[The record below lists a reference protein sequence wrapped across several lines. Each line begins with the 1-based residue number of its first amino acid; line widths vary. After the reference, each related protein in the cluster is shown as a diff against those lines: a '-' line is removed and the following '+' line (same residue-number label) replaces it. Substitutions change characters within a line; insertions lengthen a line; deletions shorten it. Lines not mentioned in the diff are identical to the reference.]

1 MPIKRI
7 FLPLSNDEDG
17 DTTVKAAFL
26 LGKMFSAQVSGL
38 FAQHFP
44 IVRPEA
50 GPAFIRA
57 ETLRRI
63 EETIGK
69 ELAEAQKKAQN
80 VFTGHARLNPEID
93 AQFASSATPVGS
105 AIRHGA
111 FLADISVVG
120 RDGDSAS
127 SDRSEVRDALLFQS
141 GRPVL
146 LVPPTGIGEQN
157 FDRIVIAWKESVEAV
172 RAISAVQPFLA
183 KASEVHLI
191 TVGDES
197 RARDALDDAV
207 QYLQLHYANI
217 QSEIVPSSSQGVGET
232 LLHYVR
238 GKGNALL
245 VMGAYSHWKWQERV
259 FGGVTED
266 VMKSATMPLLM
277 AH

>member
-1 MPIKRI
+1 MPIKRV
-7 FLPLSNDEDG
+7 FLPLSNDEG
-17 DTTVKAAFL
+17 VDTTVKAAFL

-44 IVRPEA
+44 IVMPET
-50 GPAFIRA
+50 GPAFIKA
-57 ETLRRI
+57 DTLRRI
-63 EETIGK
+63 EETIRN
-69 ELAEAQKKAQN
+69 ELAEAQKQTQS
-80 VFTGHARLNPEID
+80 VFTDHARQNPEVD
-93 AQFASSATPVGS
+93 SQFASSAEHVGS

-120 RDGDSAS
+120 RNGASAS

-146 LVPPTGIGEQN
+146 LVPPDGIGEQN

-172 RAISAVQPFLA
+172 RAIAAVQPFLA
-183 KASEVHLI
+183 KASEVHLV
-191 TVGDES
+191 TVSNDS
-197 RARDALDDAV
+197 RAREALADAE

-217 QSEIVPSSSQGVGET
+217 QSEIVPSSSQSIGET
-232 LLHYVR
+232 LLHYAR